1 MNCALLIGLALN
13 ANTQA
18 DPEILRLDNPWGSV
32 RGECE
37 HNVLGIKV
45 REYIEHNT
53 SLLVIEEGAG
63 INKLGIELKLI
74 EW

>member
-18 DPEILRLDNPWGSV
+18 DPEIEDLDNPWGSV
-32 RGECE
+32 RAECE
-37 HNVLGIKV
+37 QWNIRG
-45 REYIEHNT
+45 YAEHNT
-53 SLLVIEEGAG
+53 SILVNEEGGG
-63 INKLGIELKLI
+63 INKLGIELKVF